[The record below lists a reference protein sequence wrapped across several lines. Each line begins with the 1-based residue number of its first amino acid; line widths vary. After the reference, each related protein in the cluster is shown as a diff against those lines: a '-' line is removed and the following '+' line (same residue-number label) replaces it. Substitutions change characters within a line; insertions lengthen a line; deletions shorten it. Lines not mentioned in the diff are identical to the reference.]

1 MLHTHWKFHSTTAAS
16 GIIAASVHHRNIQ
29 FVDIVFNPK
38 WGCIRFCLKFNS
50 KVIPLSLQD
59 CAAFAKRGTKLSSLT
74 RRPLP
79 VNNVLLTNLYVH
91 FIFSVLSCFS
101 HHILRHIRYL
111 TPYAALLQAVTLD
124 GFGCIRCP
132 GSLSDEGKC
141 RCPEGDILGESLSHQ
156 EKHLFKNA
164 HNTI

>member
-1 MLHTHWKFHSTTAAS
+1 MLHTHRFSQY
-16 GIIAASVHHRNIQ
+16 ASVHHRNTQ
-29 FVDIVFNPK
+29 FVDIVFHLK
-38 WGCIRFCLKFNS
+38 CGYIIFCLNFNS
-50 KVIPLSLQD
+50 KLIPLSLQD
-59 CAAFAKRGTKLSSLT
+59 WVAFAKLGTKLSSLT

-101 HHILRHIRYL
+101 HHILRYVRYL
-111 TPYAALLQAVTLD
+111 TPYTALLQTVTLD

-132 GSLSDEGKC
+132 GGLSDEGKC

-156 EKHLFKNA
+156 EKYLFKNA
-164 HNTI
+164 YNTI